1 MNPPSRR
8 PVDVGLESLVAQP
21 TLLLHKRVGLVCNQA
36 SVTGELVHCID
47 ALRESGCD
55 LRLVFAPE
63 HGIHGDVQAQDQ
75 VNESHQTHA
84 SRKVRSL
91 YGPHLSPDAQ
101 SLDAIDALVFDLQ
114 DVGARYYTY
123 VWTMLLSMRACAK
136 ARIAMIVLDRP
147 NPIGGVA
154 LEGNLLDPR
163 FASFVGMHA
172 IPARHGMTV
181 AELAMLFNSQLDI
194 GCDLRPIKMQGWQ
207 RDMFFDQTGLPWVLP
222 SPNMPTLD
230 TAIVYPGMCL
240 LEGTNISEGRGTT
253 KPFELFGATFI
264 DASAL
269 LQRLDAMSLTGVRFR
284 ACSFRPTF
292 DKFAGQLCHG
302 AQIHVLNRHT
312 FKPYLTG
319 LAVIATI
326 RELSPTAFAW
336 RKPPYE
342 FETRRLP
349 FDMLTGT
356 DSIRL
361 AIEAGAAPQEIEAG
375 WQAELDGFRQVRRE
389 FLLY

>member
-1 MNPPSRR
+1 M
-8 PVDVGLESLVAQP
+8 V
-21 TLLLHKRVGLVCNQA
+21 
-36 SVTGELVHCID
+36 
-47 ALRESGCD
+47 
-55 LRLVFAPE
+55 
-63 HGIHGDVQAQDQ
+63 
-75 VNESHQTHA
+75 
-84 SRKVRSL
+84 
-91 YGPHLSPDAQ
+91 
-101 SLDAIDALVFDLQ
+101 
-114 DVGARYYTY
+114 
-123 VWTMLLSMRACAK
+123 
-136 ARIAMIVLDRP
+136 VLDRP

-181 AELAMLFNSQLDI
+181 AELAVLLNSQLDI
-194 GCDLRPIKMQGWQ
+194 GCDLHPIKMHGWQ

-230 TAIVYPGMCL
+230 TAVVYPGMCL
-240 LEGTNISEGRGTT
+240 LEGTNVSEGRGTT

-269 LQRLDAMSLTGVRFR
+269 LQRLDAMSLPGVRFR

-342 FETRRLP
+342 FETKRLP

-375 WQAELDGFRQVRRE
+375 WQAELEGFRQLRRG